1 MRKEKSLKGVGGG
14 GEGKGKPRRPR
25 NGTGVLHVLAVSFKG
40 LNQLGY
46 FPCGIIF
53 NVYILRHKI
62 F

>member
-1 MRKEKSLKGVGGG
+1 MRKEKSLQGV
-14 GEGKGKPRRPR
+14 GEGKGKPRRPG

-53 NVYILRHKI
+53 TVYILRNKI

>member
-1 MRKEKSLKGVGGG
+1 M
-14 GEGKGKPRRPR
+14 
-25 NGTGVLHVLAVSFKG
+25 GTGVLHVLAVSFKG

-53 NVYILRHKI
+53 TVYILRHKI